1 MARSPYLP
9 DPAEMQA
16 IARPLAAKPSAIPQ
30 RAQPPP
36 PPEYQTSRTNEQKA
50 IYRLTAPTPTRAPE
64 TVRKCLT
71 DEFDSHADDDKVGP
85 ESSLVFEGLVP
96 AQTPSLFEMTPVP
109 AIPSP
114 STPPR
119 VPVPEPPKERF
130 SSRKNLICL
139 RGSMPYDIYIYI
151 NIFKIYIYNAVLA
164 SRKSS
169 GLHFEYMWWASLWF
183 LNGYIAG
190 CCTWCQQRNRQHY
203 TRGGVLVAFKLH
215 ISYFLILH
223 VLHDWCMFM
232 FYMLNLWIIC
242 LRLSNTAIQPRFL
255 QVALTRF
262 QVLRL
267 RS

>member
-151 NIFKIYIYNAVLA
+151 NIFKIYIYIMQFWHHENLAVCT
-164 SRKSS
+164 
-169 GLHFEYMWWASLWF
+169 
-183 LNGYIAG
+183 LN
-190 CCTWCQQRNRQHY
+190 
-203 TRGGVLVAFKLH
+203 
-215 ISYFLILH
+215 
-223 VLHDWCMFM
+223 
-232 FYMLNLWIIC
+232 IC
-242 LRLSNTAIQPRFL
+242 DGPLYGS
-255 QVALTRF
+255 
-262 QVLRL
+262 
-267 RS
+267 

>member
-36 PPEYQTSRTNEQKA
+36 PPEYQTSWTNEQKA
-50 IYRLTAPTPTRAPE
+50 ISRLTAPTPTRAPE

-71 DEFDSHADDDKVGP
+71 NEFDSHADDDKVGP
-85 ESSLVFEGLVP
+85 DSSLVFEKGPVP

-130 SSRKNLICL
+130 SSRKKLICL
-139 RGSMPYDIYIYI
+139 LGSMPYDIS
-151 NIFKIYIYNAVLA
+151 KIYIMQFWHHENLAVCT
-164 SRKSS
+164 
-169 GLHFEYMWWASLWF
+169 
-183 LNGYIAG
+183 LN
-190 CCTWCQQRNRQHY
+190 
-203 TRGGVLVAFKLH
+203 
-215 ISYFLILH
+215 
-223 VLHDWCMFM
+223 
-232 FYMLNLWIIC
+232 IC
-242 LRLSNTAIQPRFL
+242 DGPLYGA
-255 QVALTRF
+255 
-262 QVLRL
+262 
-267 RS
+267 

>member
-71 DEFDSHADDDKVGP
+71 NEFDSHADDDKVGP
-85 ESSLVFEGLVP
+85 ESSLVFEKGLVP

-130 SSRKNLICL
+130 SSRKNWFVYGVACH
-139 RGSMPYDIYIYI
+139 MIYIYI
-151 NIFKIYIYNAVLA
+151 
-164 SRKSS
+164 
-169 GLHFEYMWWASLWF
+169 
-183 LNGYIAG
+183 
-190 CCTWCQQRNRQHY
+190 
-203 TRGGVLVAFKLH
+203 
-215 ISYFLILH
+215 
-223 VLHDWCMFM
+223 
-232 FYMLNLWIIC
+232 
-242 LRLSNTAIQPRFL
+242 
-255 QVALTRF
+255 
-262 QVLRL
+262 
-267 RS
+267 